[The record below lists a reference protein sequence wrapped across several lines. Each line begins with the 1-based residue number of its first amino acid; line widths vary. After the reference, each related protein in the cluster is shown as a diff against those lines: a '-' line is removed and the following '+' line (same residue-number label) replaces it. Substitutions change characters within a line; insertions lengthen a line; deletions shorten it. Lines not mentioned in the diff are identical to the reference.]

1 MCVLD
6 RLLEFEQT
14 ATSTLTIDE
23 FEEKRIQ
30 LEQEMDP
37 PSFTEGKQKAKMQ
50 QASIPLSLYVRRWT
64 CSCSMSR
71 MTNRFAWRT
80 QVGIILVCY
89 VVYVCVFV

>member
-1 MCVLD
+1 MTGVRVSG

-50 QASIPLSLYVRRWT
+50 QASFPLSLYVRRWT
-64 CSCSMSR
+64 CGCLCVECLTDMR
-71 MTNRFAWRT
+71 GEHR
-80 QVGIILVCY
+80 LV
-89 VVYVCVFV
+89 